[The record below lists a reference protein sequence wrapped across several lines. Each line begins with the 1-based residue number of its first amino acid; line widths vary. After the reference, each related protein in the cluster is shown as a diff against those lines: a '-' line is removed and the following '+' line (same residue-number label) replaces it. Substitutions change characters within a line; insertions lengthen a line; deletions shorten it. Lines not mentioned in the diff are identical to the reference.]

1 MYFCGKLSAMVFS
14 SIEFIFYFLPIV
26 LVLYYLAPKVA
37 KNIVLLLASL
47 FFYAW
52 GAPDFFPIFIVS
64 MICNF
69 LITRKMHKTSDPKPR
84 KGWLALSLIL
94 NIGLLAYFKY
104 MNFFVDNLNVL
115 LDATHHATLQFARVA
130 LPIGISFF
138 TFQSISYT
146 VDVYRKVSEPL
157 QRWYDYMLYISLFP
171 QLIAGPI
178 IRYNTV
184 AEQLVNR
191 AIPIEGRVAGFR
203 RFAIGLGKKVL
214 IANTLAVLADEVF
227 AMDYLTMASGTAW
240 MGILAYTFQIY
251 FDFSGYSDMAIG
263 IGQMLGFQ
271 FSENFNAP
279 YISQSI
285 SEFWKRWH
293 ITLGGF
299 MKEYL
304 YIPLGGN
311 RVSKGRTFF
320 NLWIVFL
327 ISGLWHGAA
336 WTFVLWGVFHGTF
349 LILDRLFMVDFL
361 KKIGKFPSIMLT
373 FLTVVLGWVLFRA
386 DTVGDALSFYRA
398 LFAFRTGT
406 SVSLSSQC
414 LLFFI
419 LAIVFSFLP
428 ALKAGNRWMN
438 LFFDKS
444 PSNSRT
450 IVLFIVSILL
460 FFLSVGALSVTDF
473 NPFIYFRF

>member
-1 MYFCGKLSAMVFS
+1 MVFS

-69 LITRKMHKTSDPKPR
+69 LITGKMHKTSETRAR
-84 KGWLALSLIL
+84 KGWLASSLIL

-104 MNFFVDNLNVL
+104 MNFFVDNVNAMLAFTN
-115 LDATHHATLQFARVA
+115 HATLHFARVA

-157 QRWYDYMLYISLFP
+157 KKWYDYMLYISLFP

-178 IRYNTV
+178 IRYNTI

-191 AIPIEGRVAGFR
+191 TIPVEGRVAGFR

-227 AMDYLTMASGTAW
+227 AMDYLTMSSGSAW
-240 MGILAYTFQIY
+240 LGILAYTFQIY

-263 IGQMLGFQ
+263 IGQMLGFR

-285 SEFWKRWH
+285 SEFWRRWH

-311 RVSKGRTFF
+311 RISKGRTYL

-327 ISGLWHGAA
+327 ISGLWHGAS

-361 KKIGKFPSIMLT
+361 KRIGKFPSIMLT
-373 FLTVVLGWVLFRA
+373 FLIVVLGWVLFRA
-386 DTVGDALSFYRA
+386 DTVGEAFSFYRA
-398 LFAFRTGT
+398 LFAFRTGASAT
-406 SVSLSSQC
+406 ISSQC
-414 LLFFI
+414 ILFFI
-419 LAIVFSFLP
+419 LAIAFSFLP
-428 ALKAGNRWMN
+428 ALKIGDRWMEAC
-438 LFFDKS
+438 FDN
-444 PSNSRT
+444 NSSQKRT
-450 IVLFIVSILL
+450 IVLFIVTILL
-460 FFLSVGALSVTDF
+460 FFLSVGALATNDF

>member
-1 MYFCGKLSAMVFS
+1 MVFS

-69 LITRKMHKTSDPKPR
+69 LITGKMHKTTETRAR
-84 KGWLALSLIL
+84 KGWLASSLIL

-104 MNFFVDNLNVL
+104 MNFFVDNVNAVL
-115 LDATHHATLQFARVA
+115 AFTHHATLQFARVA

-157 QRWYDYMLYISLFP
+157 KRWYDYMLYISLFP

-178 IRYNTV
+178 IRYNTI

-191 AIPIEGRVAGFR
+191 TIPVEGRVAGFR

-227 AMDYLTMASGTAW
+227 AMDYLTMSSGSAW

-263 IGQMLGFQ
+263 IGQMLGFR

-285 SEFWKRWH
+285 SEFWRRWH

-311 RVSKGRTFF
+311 R
-320 NLWIVFL
+320 
-327 ISGLWHGAA
+327 
-336 WTFVLWGVFHGTF
+336 TFVLWGVFHGTF

-361 KKIGKFPSIMLT
+361 KRIGKFPSIMLT
-373 FLTVVLGWVLFRA
+373 FLIVVLGWVLFRA
-386 DTVGDALSFYRA
+386 DTVGEAFSFYRA
-398 LFAFRTGT
+398 LFAFRTGA
-406 SVSLSSQC
+406 SAAISSQC
-414 LLFFI
+414 ILFFI
-419 LAIVFSFLP
+419 LAIAFSFLP
-428 ALKAGNRWMN
+428 ALKIGDRWMEAC
-438 LFFDKS
+438 FDNN
-444 PSNSRT
+444 PSQKRT
-450 IVLFIVSILL
+450 IVLFIVTILL
-460 FFLSVGALSVTDF
+460 FFLSVGALATNDF

>member
-1 MYFCGKLSAMVFS
+1 MVFS

-26 LVLYYLAPKVA
+26 LLIYYIVPKRA
-37 KNIVLLLASL
+37 KNVVLLIASL
-47 FFYAW
+47 AFYAW
-52 GAPDFFPIFIVS
+52 GAPDFFPIFILS

-69 LITRKMHKTSDPKPR
+69 FITKKMHKTVETKPR
-84 KGWLALSLIL
+84 KLWLAFSLIL

-104 MNFFVDNLNVL
+104 MNFFMDNLNAL
-115 LDATHHATLQFARVA
+115 LELAHHSTLQFMRVA

-178 IRYNTV
+178 IRYNTI
-184 AEQLVNR
+184 ANQLVNR
-191 AIPIEGRVAGFR
+191 TIPMEGRVEGFR
-203 RFAIGLGKKVL
+203 RFTLGLAKKVL
-214 IANTLAVLADEVF
+214 IANTLAVFADEVF
-227 AMDYLTMASGTAW
+227 AMDYHTMSSGTAW
-240 MGILAYTFQIY
+240 IGILAYTFQIY

-263 IGQMLGFQ
+263 IGRMLGFR
-271 FSENFNAP
+271 FSENFNVP

-285 SEFWKRWH
+285 SEFWRRWH
-293 ITLGGF
+293 ITLGSF

-320 NLWIVFL
+320 NLWLVFL

-349 LILDRLFMVDFL
+349 LILDRLFMLNIL
-361 KKIGKFPSIMLT
+361 KKIGRFPSILLT
-373 FLTVVLGWVLFRA
+373 FLVVVLGWVLFRA
-386 DTVGDALSFYRA
+386 DTIGGAIDFYQA
-398 LFAFRTGT
+398 LFAFRPGATVNITNQGY
-406 SVSLSSQC
+406 
-414 LLFFI
+414 LFFA
-419 LAIVFSFLP
+419 LAILFSFIP
-428 ALKAGNRWMN
+428 ALKIGDKWMG
-438 LFFDKS
+438 LFYNDASTKGA
-444 PSNSRT
+444 T
-450 IVLFIVSILL
+450 IVLFIISILL
-460 FFLSVGALSVTDF
+460 FFLSVGALAVTDF